1 MRNPGTRPRVITDV
15 NPRRLARA
23 LLAVAALPA
32 LLVATDGS
40 ATPMGASPMTPNAAL
55 LARARSGDAAAA
67 STLFGADLLAA
78 LGKERAG
85 NLAASPLSVDD
96 VLTMLAPGARGATGR
111 ALQAA
116 LHASVD
122 PAALLAGMAALRQD
136 LRADGSLRVATA
148 AWLQQGYP
156 LREAYQRLLSD
167 AGAPP
172 RLADFVRDAE
182 GVRRGV
188 NAWIEENT
196 EGRISNMVPPGAFDD
211 MTRVVLADAVAL
223 DAVWATPFARSLT
236 TAQPFHAPA
245 GDVSVQTMHRTDS
258 MDYATGA
265 GWQAVRLPYRD
276 GRLDAL
282 VVLPDP
288 GMDPLSVLPAV
299 TAPQARDAFVS
310 TQVALALPRFEIRS
324 RFDLQQA
331 LTALGL
337 GDLFDPTRADLSGVG
352 GTPGDLYVSTALHQA
367 LLSVDESG
375 TKGAA
380 ATVIGV
386 SVTSARVHR
395 VPPVAMTLDRPF
407 LFVVEDSQH
416 GVPVFVARV
425 SDPR

>member
-1 MRNPGTRPRVITDV
+1 M

-23 LLAVAALPA
+23 LLVVAALPA
-32 LLVATDGS
+32 LLVSADGS
-40 ATPMGASPMTPNAAL
+40 ATPLGVSPMTPNAAL

-67 STLFGADLLAA
+67 ATLFAADLIGA
-78 LGKERAG
+78 LGATTPG

-96 VLTMLAPGARGATGR
+96 VLSMLAPGARGDTGR

-122 PAALLAGMAALRQD
+122 PAALLADMAALRRD
-136 LRADGSLRVATA
+136 LGTGAGLRIAAA
-148 AWLQQGYP
+148 AWLQQGFP
-156 LREAYQRLLSD
+156 LRDDYHRLLTD

-172 RLADFVRDAE
+172 RAADFARDAE
-182 GVRRGV
+182 AAREAV

-196 EGRISNMVPPGAFDD
+196 EGRIAGMVPRGAFDET
-211 MTRVVLADAVAL
+211 TRVVLADAVAL
-223 DAVWATPFARSLT
+223 DAAWAAPFAKALT
-236 TAQPFHAPA
+236 TAQPFHAPG
-245 GDVSVQTMHRTDS
+245 GDVPVPTMHRTES

-265 GWQAVRLPYRD
+265 GWQAVRLPYQG

-288 GMDPLSVLPAV
+288 GVDPLAVLPAV
-299 TAPQARDAFVS
+299 TAPQAREAFAG

-337 GDLFDPTRADLSGVG
+337 GDVFDPRRADLSGMAG
-352 GTPGDLYVSTALHQA
+352 QPGDLYVSTALHQA
-367 LLSVDESG
+367 LLSVDEAG

-380 ATVIGV
+380 ATVMGV

-395 VPPVAMTLDRPF
+395 TPPVPMTVDRPF